1 MNILLLNGGK
11 SFGHSGGRL
20 NRTLQDTAK
29 TVLAANGHSM
39 RETQI
44 DEGYD
49 VAEEIDKFLW
59 MDAVIWQMPG
69 WWMGEPWIVKEYV
82 DKVFTAGYGKLYQSD
97 GRHRETPT
105 EGYGTGGLLQGRK
118 HMLSLTWN
126 APREAFDRPG
136 DFFEGVGVDGVYL
149 HFHKANE
156 FLGMK
161 RLPTFTCNDV
171 MKNPQVPQ
179 YLAAYQ
185 AHLEQVFGQAR

>member
-11 SFGHSGGRL
+11 AFGHSGGRL
-20 NRTLQDTAK
+20 NRTLHDTAQ
-29 TVLAANGHSM
+29 TVLTAKGHAI

-69 WWMGEPWIVKEYV
+69 WWMHEPWTVKKYMDE
-82 DKVFTAGYGKLYQSD
+82 VFTAGHGKLYQSD

-105 EGYGTGGLLQGRK
+105 EDYGTGGLLQGRQ

-126 APREAFDRPG
+126 APREAFERPG
-136 DFFEGVGVDGVYL
+136 DFFEGVGGGWRVHALSQGQRIFGHEAAA
-149 HFHKANE
+149 HFHLQRRGEEPAS
-156 FLGMK
+156 
-161 RLPTFTCNDV
+161 
-171 MKNPQVPQ
+171 
-179 YLAAYQ
+179 AAVSGGLSGTSG
-185 AHLEQVFGQAR
+185 AGV